1 MWIANGSENRSW
13 NGILGRGK
21 TKMELGGG
29 GGTACYAPVL
39 QWSEHTS
46 PVTSWG
52 RRQDEAGWLQ
62 LGWPWQLLTL
72 RELQARGTEEPWAG
86 TGSEVEPEDQICT
99 KPRTKRH
106 FTIDMVE
113 CQSLDG
119 VDKHICP
126 DLSELSLRLVQLSL

>member
-1 MWIANGSENRSW
+1 
-13 NGILGRGK
+13 
-21 TKMELGGG
+21 MELGGG

-72 RELQARGTEEPWAG
+72 RELQARRTEEPWAG
-86 TGSEVEPEDQICT
+86 TGQRWS
-99 KPRTKRH
+99 
-106 FTIDMVE
+106 
-113 CQSLDG
+113 QSLDG

-126 DLSELSLRLVQLSL
+126 DLSELGLRLVQLSL